1 MNKKPIQVDNIFG
14 KAEDIR
20 ACRKKRTEV
29 NMSPK
34 ELLYIEDTLGHE
46 KQMKQLCQNL
56 AGQIQDGELKSL
68 VSSLACKHDDSYNR
82 FYSLLNS

>member
-1 MNKKPIQVDNIFG
+1 MKLKKVLIITLPS
-14 KAEDIR
+14 
-20 ACRKKRTEV
+20 KKRRYFMT
-29 NMSPK
+29 PK
-34 ELLYIEDTLGHE
+34 ELQYIEDALGHE